1 MSFSL
6 DVKTDLLTYSQSEEA
21 IDKLEIES
29 MIRISGEIGI
39 IPVKLSLTSNN
50 SGIIRRFLALTK
62 KYYKVD
68 TNILKRVIDRF
79 DSHTSYTAE
88 ITEGA
93 DKIISDLNL
102 FSDASEYKKNINI
115 QGMNAYLRGAFL
127 VRGSVNDPNA
137 RSNHLEISST
147 NEEEILFIQR
157 IMNDFE
163 LNARITKRKNYLVL
177 YIKAREAITDFLY
190 HIGCKKIMESYQNAI
205 ITRAAKTVA
214 KRSVNLTLA
223 NQDKTNASAKE
234 QLKYIEYLEYNY
246 PLENLDSRLL
256 MVMKVRK
263 DYPDYSLMDLLDII
277 HEEYD
282 PKLTKSGLNHRF
294 RRIKEIA
301 LEYKKK
307 DN

>member
-6 DVKTDLLTYSQSEEA
+6 DVKTDLLNFNSNDEIA
-21 IDKLEIES
+21 NKLEIES
-29 MIRISGEIGI
+29 MIRVSGEIGI
-39 IPVKLSLTSNN
+39 LPVKLSLTSNN
-50 SGIIRRFLALTK
+50 SGIIRRFLSLVK

-79 DSHTSYTAE
+79 DSHTNYTAE

-93 DKIISDLNL
+93 DKIIEDLNL
-102 FSDASEYKKNINI
+102 FGDASKYKKNIEEI
-115 QGMNAYLRGAFL
+115 GMNAYIRGAFL

-137 RSNHLEISST
+137 RSAHLEISST

-157 IMNDFE
+157 IMNEYD
-163 LNARITKRKNYLVL
+163 LNARITKRKTYLVL
-177 YIKAREAITDFLY
+177 YIKARDAITDFLY
-190 HIGCKKIMESYQNAI
+190 RIGCKKIMESYQDTI
-205 ITRAAKTVA
+205 ITKAAKTNA

-246 PLENLDSRLL
+246 PLQNLDSKLL

-263 DYPDYSLMDLLDII
+263 DYPDYSLMDLLDVI

-294 RRIKEIA
+294 RRLKELAI
-301 LEYKKK
+301 EHK
-307 DN
+307 NPSN

>member
-50 SGIIRRFLALTK
+50 SGIIRRFLALVK

-190 HIGCKKIMESYQNAI
+190 HIGCMKIMESYQNAI

-223 NQDKTNASAKE
+223 NQDKTNASAKD

>member
-6 DVKTDLLTYSQSEEA
+6 DVKTDLLNYNSSSE
-21 IDKLEIES
+21 IDDKLEIES

-39 IPVKLSLTSNN
+39 LPVKLSLASNN
-50 SGIIRRFLALTK
+50 GGIIRRFLSLIK
-62 KYYKVD
+62 KHYKVD
-68 TNILKRVIDRF
+68 TNIIKRVVDRF
-79 DSHTSYTAE
+79 DSHTSYMAE
-88 ITEGA
+88 ITTGA
-93 DKIISDLNL
+93 DIIISDLNL
-102 FSDASEYKKNINI
+102 FKDSSNYRRNIDGN
-115 QGMNAYLRGAFL
+115 GLNAYLRGAFL

-137 RSNHLEISST
+137 RSAHLEISST
-147 NEEEILFIQR
+147 NEEEILFLQR
-157 IMNDFE
+157 IMNNLD

-177 YIKAREAITDFLY
+177 YIKARDSITDFLY
-190 HIGCKKIMESYQNAI
+190 YIGCKKVMEGYQDAI
-205 ITRAAKTVA
+205 IKKSLKTNA

-234 QLKYIEYLEYNY
+234 QLKYIEYLEFNY
-246 PLENLDSRLL
+246 PLQNLDSKLL

-263 DYPDYSLMDLLDII
+263 DYPDYSLMDLLEII

-294 RRIKEIA
+294 RKLKELA
-301 LEYKKK
+301 LEHKKQ

>member
-6 DVKTDLLTYSQSEEA
+6 DVKTDLLNYSSKEEVA
-21 IDKLEIES
+21 DKLEIES
-29 MIRISGEIGI
+29 MLRVSGEIGI
-39 IPVKLSLTSNN
+39 LPVKLSLTCNN
-50 SGIIRRFLALTK
+50 SGIIRRFLSLVK
-62 KYYKVD
+62 KYYKVN

-79 DSHTSYTAE
+79 DSHTNYTAE
-88 ITEGA
+88 IIDGA
-93 DKIISDLNL
+93 DTIISDLNL
-102 FSDASEYKKNINI
+102 FGDTSEYRKNISVS
-115 QGMNAYLRGAFL
+115 GMNAYLRGAFL

-137 RSNHLEISST
+137 RSAHLEISST
-147 NEEEILFIQR
+147 NEDEILFLQR
-157 IMNDFE
+157 IMNEFD
-163 LNARITKRKNYLVL
+163 LNARITKRKTYLVL
-177 YIKAREAITDFLY
+177 YIKARDAITDFLY
-190 HIGCKKIMESYQNAI
+190 HIGCKKIMESYQDAI
-205 ITRAAKTVA
+205 ITKAAKTNA

-246 PLENLDSRLL
+246 PLQNLDSKLL

-263 DYPDYSLMDLLDII
+263 EYPDYSLMDLLDVI

-294 RRIKEIA
+294 RRLKELA
-301 LEYKKK
+301 LEHKNQ

>member
-6 DVKTDLLTYSQSEEA
+6 DVKTDLLNYSSNDEVA
-21 IDKLEIES
+21 DKLEIES

-39 IPVKLSLTSNN
+39 LPVKLSLSSNN
-50 SGIIRRFLALTK
+50 SGIIRRFLSLIK

-88 ITEGA
+88 ITDGA

-102 FSDASEYKKNINI
+102 FKDSSDYKRDIEEF
-115 QGMNAYLRGAFL
+115 GVNAYLRGAFL

-137 RSNHLEISST
+137 RSAHLEISST
-147 NEEEILFIQR
+147 NEEEILFLQR
-157 IMNDFE
+157 IMNNLD

-177 YIKAREAITDFLY
+177 YIKARDAITDFLY
-190 HIGCKKIMESYQNAI
+190 HIGCKKIMEGYQDAI
-205 ITRAAKTVA
+205 IKKSLKTNA

-223 NQDKTNASAKE
+223 NQDKTNASSKE

-246 PLENLDSRLL
+246 PLQNLDSKLL

-263 DYPDYSLMDLLDII
+263 DYPEYSLMDLLEVI

-294 RRIKEIA
+294 RKLKELAI
-301 LEYKKK
+301 EHKKQ